1 MNGYDLKPLLMTKQM
16 LKKSLMPFTM
26 RRQVLIDYIDDIWM
40 MGTPT
45 PNSINGNQVKIIF
58 PQHFLRF
65 VEEAGTMNG

>member
-1 MNGYDLKPLLMTKQM
+1 VNGYDLKPLLMTKQM

-45 PNSINGNQVKIIF
+45 PNSTQVKIIF